1 MNTLEP
7 KMQDVIN
14 YRFRQGIL
22 SAVSITEKPT
32 ICTHLNIQKRHRYC
46 ILLLGQY
53 HRAQWYAYYK
63 HWLRASGVYHGIGS
77 TSKSGCHY
85 FVQSTLTWQKESY
98 VSEYNKKCS
107 LPGSNW
113 RPSDYETDA
122 LPTEP
127 KELGGANSAEVARS
141 LCKQKVLGSIPGGVS
156 VFFNTISPLPR
167 LRISTRGIRKTKTRT
182 TDKVGYK
189 VQTEALIRTKN
200 TSKKP

>member
-127 KELGGANSAEVARS
+127 KELLWYIQLPQCIHRLMTETLS
-141 LCKQKVLGSIPGGVS
+141 L
-156 VFFNTISPLPR
+156 SPSKPDLLATTTTWLCASLPP
-167 LRISTRGIRKTKTRT
+167 LLPPHLS
-182 TDKVGYK
+182 
-189 VQTEALIRTKN
+189 LIHQLSSHAQMNGTFLP
-200 TSKKP
+200 TLMDAT